1 MSIIS
6 NLVARFTADTT
17 AFEQGTQRARK
28 SLYDL
33 TAESVKAQK
42 SLGNLSSISKVFRLG
57 MATYVI
63 RSLTDT
69 ATGML
74 AARRHGD
81 SMFEAF
87 LAGIPIMNRLSEA
100 ADDLA
105 NELSGLAAVE
115 ETQKAW
121 ESFYSSLEKVRESL
135 EKSLRLQQAGKG
147 GEAAVKALFGYE
159 DRLRDIDA
167 INAQTEAIRKYNA
180 EIDKEI
186 DRLKKLQTAENVP
199 YGQAGIM
206 SWTLPTR
213 KEIDEQIKEL
223 QSQKRILPNLDVLR
237 SQAAREYSFEI
248 EKITKETKNQ
258 VLEADK
264 LIAKMQREN
273 ELLGMNATER
283 AKAAAIDKF
292 REAVQKD
299 IAHGQQRAADLT
311 AEEIAMVEKLAAEHF
326 KLAEAAKKTERS
338 AYDIAAAYVR
348 MYQDIDSKTEA
359 SFAARE
365 RLLMEEY
372 NLYKETIEDE
382 AALTELLEEKQT
394 ELAIER
400 AKETGSLLEG
410 FGAGIEE
417 MQRELQTI
425 GELGAGLAQ
434 TFRDD
439 FVGSLND
446 ALWKSRELDESL
458 KEMGITLAKMITQW
472 LLMQAVTG
480 AMGGIAG
487 RLGIIPSPPPSFVPA
502 VVGHKGARIG
512 SITET
517 RFVSPS
523 IFKEAPRF
531 HDLRPGERA
540 VIANDDEVISR
551 PGGFGNQNIAA
562 KLDTLIS
569 IISQRQTI
577 NARIIDKRELV
588 TKGQMEGRD
597 GERWTMRH
605 VQRNR

>member
-1 MSIIS
+1 MSFG
-6 NLVARFTADTT
+6 LP
-17 AFEQGTQRARK
+17 TQK
-28 SLYDL
+28 EL
-33 TAESVKAQK
+33 
-42 SLGNLSSISKVFRLG
+42 
-57 MATYVI
+57 
-63 RSLTDT
+63 
-69 ATGML
+69 
-74 AARRHGD
+74 
-81 SMFEAF
+81 
-87 LAGIPIMNRLSEA
+87 
-100 ADDLA
+100 
-105 NELSGLAAVE
+105 NEL
-115 ETQKAW
+115 
-121 ESFYSSLEKVRESL
+121 
-135 EKSLRLQQAGKG
+135 
-147 GEAAVKALFGYE
+147 
-159 DRLRDIDA
+159 I
-167 INAQTEAIRKYNA
+167 
-180 EIDKEI
+180 
-186 DRLKKLQTAENVP
+186 
-199 YGQAGIM
+199 
-206 SWTLPTR
+206 
-213 KEIDEQIKEL
+213 EQL
-223 QSQKRILPNLDVLR
+223 QSQKMLLPNLDVLR

-248 EKITKETKNQ
+248 EKITEETKNQ

-273 ELLGMNATER
+273 ELLKMSAEER
-283 AKAAAIDKF
+283 AKAIALDKY

-299 IAHGQQRAADLT
+299 IATGQQRAADLT

-348 MYQDIDSKTEA
+348 MYEDIDSKTEA

-382 AALTELLEEKQT
+382 AALTEWLEEKQT

-425 GELGAGLAQ
+425 GELGAGLAK

-502 VVGHKGARIG
+502 VVGHKGGRIG

-517 RFVSPS
+517 RFVSPA

-531 HDLRPGERA
+531 HDLMPGERA
-540 VIANDDEVISR
+540 VIAQNDEIISR
-551 PGGFGNQNIAA
+551 SGGTGGLATESLLREI
-562 KLDTLIS
+562 LGELR
-569 IISQRQTI
+569 QRQTI